1 MRKGGEEVGCVRE
14 GGEEVGCVRE
24 VGMCEGGG

>member
-1 MRKGGEEVGCVRE
+1 MREGGEEVGCVRE